1 MVLEENLIGDRHGP
15 INIFAAND
23 ERVLCFHHELLYEA
37 KVLDHKMKDP
47 NDKKDGY
54 SYRVHYKGWK
64 NTWDD
69 WVPQERLRKF
79 TDENKELA
87 SNLKKDMDAQRRA
100 TTGKPLP
107 PSTKKRVY
115 GSDAA
120 GSSARGSEDRSSVA
134 PQLPKGTKRGRTEIE
149 GIDKSNF
156 QASAWLYLG
165 LACQSTSRLTL
176 LDEIQ
181 EEDFIRRPAVR
192 IVIPESLKT
201 ILVDDWEKVTKDSKL
216 APVPSQTPISQFL
229 NDYQNYEGQYRRP
242 GSADAD
248 ILEEVIAG
256 IKEYF
261 NKSLGRILLYRFER
275 QQFYE
280 VHKQI
285 ESGHGEHAGKS
296 LCDMYGCEHLL
307 RLFDY
312 ANWDLVSM
320 PDLIAHTNMDQQ
332 SVSRLREELSKMTQF
347 LGKRVDKY
355 ISNPY
360 EHPGQDYSDGVKT
373 GA

>member
-1 MVLEENLIGDRHGP
+1 MAP
-15 INIFAAND
+15 STSSQPMYQKD

-107 PSTKKRVY
+107 ASTKKRVY

-134 PQLPKGTKRGRTEIE
+134 PQPPKGTKRGRTEVE
-149 GIDKSNF
+149 GIDK
-156 QASAWLYLG
+156 
-165 LACQSTSRLTL
+165 
-176 LDEIQ
+176 

-192 IVIPESLKT
+192 IVIPETLKT

-296 LCDMYGCEHLL
+296 LCDMYGC
-307 RLFDY
+307 Y
-312 ANWDLVSM
+312 ADWDLVSM